1 MSFYKKSLINISLLL
16 ISSISFGASQVFIS
30 FSMPEKL
37 LIETLTEC
45 ERLHI
50 PATLNG
56 LYNNSTQDTT
66 QKILQLSKQI
76 PNLSLQIDP
85 FAFEKYAITQVPA
98 LVVAKDNCFDVLY
111 GNLALTEGLKIIKQK
126 GACKDGSS

>member
-1 MSFYKKSLINISLLL
+1 MYFYKKSLINISLLL

-45 ERLHI
+45 ERLNI

-56 LYNNSTQDTT
+56 LYKNSMQDTT
-66 QKILQLSKQI
+66 QKIMGLSKQI

-85 FAFEKYAITQVPA
+85 FAFERYAISQVPA
-98 LVVAKDNCFDVLY
+98 LVVAKDNCFDLLY
-111 GNLALTEGLKIIKQK
+111 GNLSLSEGLKIIKQK
-126 GACKDGSS
+126 GACKDDAS